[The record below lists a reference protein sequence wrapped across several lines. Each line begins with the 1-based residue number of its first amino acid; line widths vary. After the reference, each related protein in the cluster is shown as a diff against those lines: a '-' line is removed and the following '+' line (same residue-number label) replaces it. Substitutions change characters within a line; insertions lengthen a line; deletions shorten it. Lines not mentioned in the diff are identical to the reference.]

1 MAQRV
6 NGHYGKRRSDIVRI
20 ANGVLLKKAFPVYTP
35 VRGRNAVLRRPDRQ
49 RVVPTISIDERAADQ
64 CARRKF
70 FDGLKSTDLILT
82 ASHLRR
88 IRSQKEKIMLH
99 LIWYT
104 FVGFLVGCV
113 AKALMHTHLSIT
125 WTVVLGIVGSIIGG
139 AVTHLFYPPSAG
151 GKFHLGGLIVSIVG
165 AMLVLYI
172 WHKFRLQLP
181 RG

>member
-1 MAQRV
+1 M
-6 NGHYGKRRSDIVRI
+6 SRI
-20 ANGVLLKKAFPVYTP
+20 AATHAAEKLQLSNAPVKTQYAFCSYSKRHSGFLVI
-35 VRGRNAVLRRPDRQ
+35 RDSIRHIFCMAVAPA
-49 RVVPTISIDERAADQ
+49 I
-64 CARRKF
+64 
-70 FDGLKSTDLILT
+70 LIL
-82 ASHLRR
+82 LRVDLR
-88 IRSQKEKIMLH
+88 ESQELEGKNMLH
-99 LIWYT
+99 LIWYI

-113 AKALMHTHLSIT
+113 AKALMHTHLSIM

-165 AMLVLYI
+165 AILVLYI